1 MTASPTPVATVDVVV
16 VTYNPGTTI
25 ADFLASVPD
34 AATAL
39 GSVTVV
45 DNASRDNG
53 PEKAAADAGAGFVQT
68 GRNAGYGAAAN
79 VGAREG
85 SAPWILISNADIVL
99 GPGAVDALVAAGETD
114 PSIGAVGPLVR
125 ELDGSVYPSA
135 RPLPRLVM
143 GAAHAVLS
151 RAWRNNPWTRR
162 YLVPL
167 DPHAGRRRAEWLSG
181 SCFLV
186 RRSAWEE
193 IGGFDETFFMFF
205 EDVDLGRRLG
215 RAGYKIVW
223 EPAASVAHMGGH
235 TWRSDPA
242 PMLEAH
248 HDSARKYVALAYPKW
263 WHAPARGL
271 ATAVLSARQR
281 AEIARAARKGVLDD

>member
-25 ADFLASVPD
+25 VDFLASVPD

-135 RPLPRLVM
+135 RPLPGLVM
-143 GAAHAVLS
+143 GAGHALLGRVWPS
-151 RAWRNNPWTRR
+151 NPWTRR
-162 YLVPL
+162 YRMSL
-167 DPHAGRRRAEWLSG
+167 DPQAGILDVGWLSG

-186 RRSAWEE
+186 RRNVWQDL
-193 IGGFDETFFMFF
+193 GGYDEQFFMFF

-215 RAGYKIVW
+215 AKGLRSVWTPRAEVTHI
-223 EPAASVAHMGGH
+223 GGH
-235 TWRSDPA
+235 SWRGDPA
-242 PMLEAH
+242 PMLAAH
-248 HDSARKYVALAYPKW
+248 HESAKRYVRLAYPGW
-263 WHAPARGL
+263 WQAPVRA
-271 ATAVLSARQR
+271 AASAALSARLKSEV
-281 AEIARAARKGVLDD
+281 AAARSAA